1 MRKEFNVCSNK
12 GIKRRLTKSYIQV
25 IFFSIL
31 ILEIILFRF
40 ITLYFY
46 GNLEQNLLSQIKT
59 SAEFYNR
66 YFSSSSL
73 EENVMS
79 NVDVFWKQTPAQ
91 VQIIDTKGKILM
103 DSIGVKHEELIKY
116 PDYKK
121 ALSGEY
127 GVWRGT
133 VKYDKDGVMAI
144 SYPLKADGKIVGVLR
159 FITSLKFVNR
169 DIKNIIL
176 IFLIIGAI
184 VILIGSIASLF
195 LGQSIIVPIKE
206 LTFVAEQMA
215 AGDFKTRYEN
225 NREDEI
231 GKLSSTL
238 NYMAEEI
245 EKKDALKNDFI
256 SSVSHELRT
265 PLTAIKG
272 WAVVLNT
279 NDIDKDTL
287 NEGLSIIEKESD
299 RLSNMVEELLDFSR
313 FVSGKVKLKKEE
325 VHLSELCKYIET
337 YLKPRAQRDR
347 IEFKVFYEED
357 LPKIIMDKNRIKQV
371 CINILDNAFK
381 FTSEEGKV
389 SFRVYKEFEN
399 EVIEVQ
405 DNGVGISKEEL
416 PKVKEKFYKGKTS
429 KSQNGIGLSICD
441 EIIKL
446 HEGKFII
453 ESEEGKGTKVII
465 KLPIYIE

>member
-1 MRKEFNVCSNK
+1 MKKKNK
-12 GIKRRLTKSYIQV
+12 FFINKSIKRRLTKSYIEV
-25 IFFSIL
+25 IFFSII

-73 EENVMS
+73 EENIMA

-91 VQIIDTKGKILM
+91 VQIIDTKGNILM
-103 DSIGVKHEELIKY
+103 DSIGVKTEEKLKST
-116 PDYKK
+116 DYKK
-121 ALSGEY
+121 ALTGEY
-127 GVWRGT
+127 GVWRGS
-133 VKYDKDGVMAI
+133 VKYDKHGVMAI
-144 SYPLKADGKIVGVLR
+144 SYPLKSDGKTVGVLR

-176 IFLIIGAI
+176 IFLFIGAI
-184 VILIGSIASLF
+184 VLLIGSIASIF
-195 LGQSIIVPIKE
+195 LGQSIIIPIKE
-206 LTFVAEQMA
+206 LTSVAEEMA
-215 AGDFKTRYEN
+215 DGNFKARCKN
-225 NREDEI
+225 QSEDEI
-231 GKLSSTL
+231 GKLSDTL

-245 EKKDALKNDFI
+245 EKKDTLKNDFI

-272 WAVVLNT
+272 WAIVLNT
-279 NDIDKDTL
+279 SDIDKDTL

-325 VHLSELCKYIET
+325 THVSELCKYIET
-337 YLKPRAQRDR
+337 YLKPRAQREGIYFR
-347 IEFKVFYEED
+347 VTYEEN
-357 LPKIIMDKNRIKQV
+357 LPQIIVDKNRIKQV

-381 FTSEEGKV
+381 FTAEKGKV
-389 SFRVYKEFEN
+389 FFRVYREGN
-399 EVIEVQ
+399 YEVIEVQ
-405 DNGVGISKEEL
+405 DNGIGISKEEL
-416 PKVKEKFYKGKTS
+416 PKVKEKFYKGKSS

-441 EIIKL
+441 EIINL
-446 HEGKFII
+446 HKGIFII

-465 KLPIYIE
+465 KIPI